1 MFSKKFSLPIKLK
14 RLDVIFLVLI
24 ISISYLLFLI
34 FPYIFKYFLD
44 NIGNFEI
51 VDLYKNIFF
60 VVLFIFFVHFVGYVS
75 NYLEQIFSNRLAKNF
90 QKDIV
95 RKISEINVPDYEK
108 MSKARVLNILTMD
121 ISVIYI
127 YINLKVGLV
136 VDFLKI
142 VVISFI
148 LLRIN
153 FYLAILNFLLI
164 PLYYL
169 GNYFNKNR
177 MEKLANVEMEKS
189 DLMMEQIQDVV
200 YKKTSINLFGAW
212 KLFFEKFD
220 FITDDRWKTTS
231 LKHKFLLLNMEIP
244 KLISSLTPFIL
255 LILGVGFVS
264 KNILTIGTL
273 VMFLQYAQM
282 IYEPITSIAS
292 LKASANSSVAS
303 FERIRDFL
311 NYENKNEGYR
321 EFFEDI
327 NSDIDIKNT
336 LIENDKGETLFF
348 IENLCID
355 KNGLYIL
362 KGDNG
367 SGKTTLL
374 NIIAGVYS
382 RSQVKC
388 KSDGY
393 FKINS
398 KYFDNMS
405 YLYNPSM
412 LFNGTVKEN
421 ILLEKKETVERN
433 KSLDRLIE
441 LFSAKEKNYLVT
453 PSPCNLSLGEQQK
466 LFLIRTFL
474 QDKDIIFLDE
484 PSSNLDLEAKNI
496 LRDYLLEIS
505 RDKIVILIAHDYIFE
520 EVSDFIF
527 EIVDKKLLVK
537 KAD

>member
-1 MFSKKFSLPIKLK
+1 MFFY
-14 RLDVIFLVLI
+14 I
-24 ISISYLLFLI
+24 IYL
-34 FPYIFKYFLD
+34 
-44 NIGNFEI
+44 
-51 VDLYKNIFF
+51 
-60 VVLFIFFVHFVGYVS
+60 S
-75 NYLEQIFSNRLAKNF
+75 
-90 QKDIV
+90 
-95 RKISEINVPDYEK
+95 
-108 MSKARVLNILTMD
+108 
-121 ISVIYI
+121 
-127 YINLKVGLV
+127 
-136 VDFLKI
+136 
-142 VVISFI
+142 
-148 LLRIN
+148 
-153 FYLAILNFLLI
+153 
-164 PLYYL
+164 
-169 GNYFNKNR
+169 
-177 MEKLANVEMEKS
+177 
-189 DLMMEQIQDVV
+189 
-200 YKKTSINLFGAW
+200 
-212 KLFFEKFD
+212 
-220 FITDDRWKTTS
+220 
-231 LKHKFLLLNMEIP
+231 
-244 KLISSLTPFIL
+244 
-255 LILGVGFVS
+255 
-264 KNILTIGTL
+264 
-273 VMFLQYAQM
+273 
-282 IYEPITSIAS
+282 
-292 LKASANSSVAS
+292 
-303 FERIRDFL
+303 
-311 NYENKNEGYR
+311 
-321 EFFEDI
+321 
-327 NSDIDIKNT
+327 
-336 LIENDKGETLFF
+336 
-348 IENLCID
+348 
-355 KNGLYIL
+355 
-362 KGDNG
+362 

-398 KYFDNMS
+398 KYLDNIS